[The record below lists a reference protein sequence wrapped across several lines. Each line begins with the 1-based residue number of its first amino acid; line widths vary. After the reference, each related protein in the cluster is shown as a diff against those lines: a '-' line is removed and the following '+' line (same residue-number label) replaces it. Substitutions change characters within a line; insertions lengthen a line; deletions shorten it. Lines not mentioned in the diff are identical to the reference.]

1 MNLSTKKIMNMR
13 IVSFLFA
20 VAFLAVSG
28 ARADDT
34 AAVFSTFTVPV
45 SGHITGHNNEK
56 VSCKGPV
63 RVAVMVQRDATMP
76 HSSAIITVDTT
87 GLACQGAQSKIA
99 YSNTGHQILTRLFAA
114 KDKLESPIAFF
125 PQSETGH
132 LQARSAQVTL
142 NLSYD
147 TRNASLVGATA
158 TLTSL

>member
-1 MNLSTKKIMNMR
+1 MNPSNKTTMKKR
-13 IVSFLFA
+13 ILPLVFA

-45 SGHITGHNNEK
+45 SGQIIGHNNEK

-76 HSSAIITVDTT
+76 HQSSIVTVDTT
-87 GLACQGAQSKIA
+87 GLSCTGAKSKTS
-99 YSNTGHQILTRLFAA
+99 YSNTGHQILTRVFGAQ
-114 KDKLESPIAFF
+114 DKLESPIAFF
-125 PQSETGH
+125 PATANGH
-132 LQARSAQVTL
+132 LQARSGQVTL
-142 NLSYD
+142 HLSYD
-147 TRNASLVGATA
+147 TRSAALVRATA